1 MAKKLKIPKTIAGVK
16 VPKQLRGK
24 KKTHEKEL
32 AAAALIAVAG
42 TLLSN
47 KKVRKTLADTSIKVA
62 KSGAKAAGKA
72 RDEAKK
78 VASRAQDEAKK
89 AASKIAA
96 QIGKAAS
103 KSTPVRPVA
112 ARVKA
117 VVKKT

>member
-47 KKVRKTLADTSIKVA
+47 KKVRKTLSDASVKVA

-78 VASRAQDEAKK
+78 
-89 AASKIAA
+89 AANKIAA
-96 QIGKAAS
+96 RIGKAA
-103 KSTPVRPVA
+103 KATTAPVRPVA
-112 ARVKA
+112 ARA
-117 VVKKT
+117 SVVKKV

>member
-1 MAKKLKIPKTIAGVK
+1 MAKKIKVPKTIAGVK

-47 KKVRKTLADTSIKVA
+47 KKVRKTLADTSVKVA
-62 KSGAKAAGKA
+62 KKGAKVAGKA

-78 VASRAQDEAKK
+78 
-89 AASKIAA
+89 AAEKIAA
-96 QIGKAAS
+96 RVGKAAA
-103 KSTPVRPVA
+103 KTQTTPVRPVA
-112 ARVKA
+112 ARST

>member
-42 TLLSN
+42 TLLSS
-47 KKVRKTLADTSIKVA
+47 KKVRKSLADTSIKVA
-62 KSGAKAAGKA
+62 KSGRKAAGKA

-78 VASRAQDEAKK
+78 
-89 AASKIAA
+89 AAEKIAA
-96 QIGKAAS
+96 RVS
-103 KSTPVRPVA
+103 KMATKTQARPVRPVA
-112 ARVKA
+112 ARA
-117 VVKKT
+117 APAVKKA